1 MLGKITVVM
10 KNSITRIVRMLYA
23 SKILVSVCVHLAT
36 IKMIAFTQK
45 VNTLTVM
52 GVTGDRHSVWL

>member
-1 MLGKITVVM
+1 M